1 MSKSRNIILSEEM
14 IKQRTKQKL
23 NEVKNLNMWGYELT
37 DVSIIEKMPNLE
49 VISLSLNHISSL
61 YFFKNCKQ
69 LRDLFLRHND
79 ISSFNELQNLKKL
92 PALRSLWL
100 SENPITSD
108 PNYRLRVIHE
118 LPNLIKLDES
128 DVTEE
133 EKKKAKNMVFNDS
146 GNEKF
151 DNLLQDNKNS
161 TLTTTNSTNSNSSQH
176 HKRILK
182 LPASSPNMASQ
193 KDADK
198 PLITA
203 ILALLPE
210 LSNESLDVV
219 IQKVLEL
226 KK

>member
-1 MSKSRNIILSEEM
+1 MSKIRNVVLSEEM
-14 IKQRTKQKL
+14 IQQRTKQKL
-23 NEVKNLNMWGYELT
+23 SEVKNLNMWGYDLT
-37 DVSIIEKMPNLE
+37 DVSIVKKMPNLE

-61 YFFKNCKQ
+61 LFFKDCKH
-69 LRDLFLRHND
+69 LRDLFLRHNL
-79 ISSFNELQNLKKL
+79 ISNFSELQHLKKL

-100 SENPITSD
+100 SENPITSN

-133 EKKKAKNMVFNDS
+133 EKKKAKSMTFDDS
-146 GNEKF
+146 ELGKI
-151 DNLLQDNKNS
+151 DNFLQDTELNHPQN
-161 TLTTTNSTNSNSSQH
+161 NSTNNNSTTH
-176 HKRILK
+176 PKRILK
-182 LPASSPNMASQ
+182 LPPSSLNMSNQ
-193 KDADK
+193 KNDDK

-210 LSNESLDVV
+210 LSNDSLDIV
-219 IQKVLEL
+219 IQKVQEL

>member
-1 MSKSRNIILSEEM
+1 MSKSRNVVLSEEM

-23 NEVKNLNMWGYELT
+23 NEVKNLNMWGYDLT
-37 DVSIIEKMPNLE
+37 DVSIVDKMPNLE

-61 YFFKNCKQ
+61 HFFKNCKN
-69 LRDLFLRHND
+69 LRDLFLRHNE
-79 ISSFNELQNLKKL
+79 ISSFEELQYLKKL

-108 PNYRLRVIHE
+108 PNYRMRVIHE
-118 LPNLIKLDES
+118 LPNLIKLDEA

-133 EKKKAKNMVFNDS
+133 EKKKAIEFNGSDIEKIDSLNQDKKNANIT
-146 GNEKF
+146 
-151 DNLLQDNKNS
+151 QP
-161 TLTTTNSTNSNSSQH
+161 SQYS
-176 HKRILK
+176 KRILK
-182 LPASSPNMASQ
+182 LPTSSQNATSQ
-193 KDADK
+193 KESDK